1 MSEPTTSPAAS
12 PLRVSTEPRPA
23 HDPTEALAAALDGLL
38 PRMAFRQYGADFT
51 ADPDFDVMDYYRR
64 VAAELVAA
72 GWHLTRDGDEA
83 ELRTAAR
90 RLVDTTDALARWD
103 EAHGYIINSERD
115 ALAGD
120 VSQGWAGLSAALDSD
135 R

>member
-23 HDPTEALAAALDGLL
+23 HDPTEALAAALFQTQDERLHGGADGLGL
-38 PRMAFRQYGADFT
+38 GSHEADAGAIL
-51 ADPDFDVMDYYRR
+51 
-64 VAAELVAA
+64 AALSAA
-72 GWHLTRDGDEA
+72 GWHLTRDGDETQ
-83 ELRTAAR
+83 TAAR
-90 RLVDTTDALARWD
+90 RLVDASDALARWD

-120 VSQGWAGLSAALDSD
+120 VSQGWASLRAALDSD